1 MNPDSVM
8 SVSDLCRDI
17 GMSRGRFYQL
27 IKQGVFPPPVYDT
40 GTRRPYFTRELAEQ
54 VREVRRSNVG
64 VNGKI
69 IMFYSARRS
78 TTANPRRN
86 RPVQPKQPSA
96 KHAELLDS
104 LKALGLTNVTVPQ
117 LTAAITE
124 CFPNGMPDGDSGEV
138 IRVLFLNLSAA
149 IRS

>member
-40 GTRRPYFTRELAEQ
+40 DTRRPYFTKELAEQ

-78 TTANPRRN
+78 TTANPRRK
-86 RPVQPKQPSA
+86 RPVRPKQPSA
-96 KHAELLDS
+96 EHAELLDS

-117 LTAAITE
+117 LAAAIAD
-124 CFPNGMPDGDSGEV
+124 CFPNGMPDGDSGET